1 LYQNTTKP
9 LKINVL
15 GGFSFFHPAKIFKE
29 NQIKGALFGALS

>member
-15 GGFSFFHPAKIFKE
+15 GGFSFSIPANLFKE